1 MTSLVLHRHRSPRCA
16 PSGVN
21 VGYDIHRPPSAVQ
34 RGSIQSIK
42 RKESIMSRIIHF
54 TAHGGPEVLTYKD
67 IDVAAAVAGEVRI
80 RVKAIG
86 LNRAE
91 SMWRTGEYIE
101 EVKLPARLGY
111 EAAGI
116 IDAVGPGVSQF
127 AVGDAV
133 NTIPAFSQ
141 NQYGMYGEL
150 VLAPASSI
158 WMMFITVYGA
168 FSEAAKLQ
176 AGDVVLI
183 PAASSSVGL
192 AAIQLANMVGA
203 TPIALTRSSAKRAP
217 LLEAGAAHV
226 IVTEEQDMVAE
237 VLRITNG
244 AGARVVFDPVGGP
257 SFGKLVKAMTTGGI
271 LLVYGALSEEPAQL
285 SYLDLL
291 IKLPTI
297 VGYTIWNTSG
307 DPVRQKAAVE
317 FILAGLASGAL
328 KPVIDK
334 TFTFDE
340 MVEAH
345 RYLEA
350 NGQFGKIV
358 VTV

>member
-1 MTSLVLHRHRSPRCA
+1 
-16 PSGVN
+16 
-21 VGYDIHRPPSAVQ
+21 
-34 RGSIQSIK
+34 
-42 RKESIMSRIIHF
+42 MSRIIQF
-54 TAHGGPEVLTYKD
+54 STTGGPEVLTYKD
-67 IDVAAAVAGEVRI
+67 VNVAEPAAGEVRI

-91 SMWRTGEYIE
+91 SMWRAGEYIE

-116 IDAVGPGVSQF
+116 VDAVGPGVTRF

-133 NTIPAFSQ
+133 NTVPAFSQ

-150 VLAPASSI
+150 VLAPVSAVVPHPPSLTFEQASSI

-168 FSEAAKLQ
+168 FIEAAKLG

-203 TPIALTRSSAKRAP
+203 TPIALTRTSAKREQ
-217 LLEAGAAHV
+217 LLDAGAAFV
-226 IVTEEQDMVAE
+226 IATEEQDMVAE
-237 VLRITNG
+237 VLRITDG
-244 AGARVVFDPVGGP
+244 VGARVVFDPVGGP
-257 SFGKLVKAMTTGGI
+257 SLGKLIEAMMTGGI
-271 LLVYGALSEEPAQL
+271 LLVYGALSEEPSQL

-307 DPVRQKAAVE
+307 DPVRQKAAVD

-328 KPVIDK
+328 KPMIDK
-334 TFTFDE
+334 TFTFNE